1 MRRSLVAKF
10 KKNKFWKN
18 VAILFSGSAISQS
31 IPILISPILTRLY
44 NENVFGILFLY
55 SSIVLILSSVSSF
68 RYELFIVMKKREID
82 AIHVFFL
89 CILLTSCYCLIL
101 LAAILP
107 FNKEIAIALE
117 NDEIEKYL
125 LYVPLSVFFL
135 GIIRSYNYWY
145 NRKAKYKKTS
155 INNMTKSFG
164 AGFFQVLEGVYNF
177 LKNGLVIGNI
187 IGQSIGFVQML
198 SYDYKFFKKSLS
210 RISLP
215 HLVNL
220 LKIHKGYSSIQT
232 LIIFLNNISSNIPVI
247 LITKFYGLTTGGYF
261 GMSVR
266 IVSTPLGLLSQAINQ
281 VFFKEGA
288 VIINSQQDILRFLK
302 KTYKQLLVISI
313 IPFTLFAI
321 GAPYVFRV
329 VLGEEWGT
337 AGMYTRILLP
347 WLFIAFLNVPVSS
360 LSSILYKQKK
370 LFIYSAT
377 LLTLRVTSIYAGFHY
392 FNDIVFTLLLF
403 SGVGFFM
410 NIYLLFYHINIAKKN
425 VPNKIDI

>member
-1 MRRSLVAKF
+1 MSCSIVQKF
-10 KKNKFWKN
+10 KKNKFWKS
-18 VAILFSGSAISQS
+18 VAILFSGSAISQA

-44 NENVFGILFLY
+44 NENIFGVLFVY
-55 SSIVLILSSVSSF
+55 SSMILILSSVSSF

-82 AIHVFFL
+82 AIHAFFL
-89 CILLTSCYCLIL
+89 CVLLTAGFSLIL
-101 LAAILP
+101 FAAILS
-107 FNKEIAIALE
+107 FKKEIAFALE
-117 NDEIEKYL
+117 NNEIEKYL
-125 LYVPLSVFFL
+125 LFVPLSVFFL

-145 NRKAKYKKTS
+145 NRKAEYKKTS
-155 INNMTKSFG
+155 VNNMSKSFG
-164 AGFFQVLEGVYNF
+164 AGIFQVLAGVYNL
-177 LKNGLVIGNI
+177 LKNGLIIGNI
-187 IGQSIGFVQML
+187 VGQSIAFFQML
-198 SYDYKFFKKSLS
+198 LIDYQFFKRSLS
-210 RISLP
+210 RISFP
-215 HLVNL
+215 HLISL

-247 LITKFYGLTTGGYF
+247 LITKFYGLTIGGYF

-288 VIINSQQDILRFLK
+288 VIINSQQDIWRFLK
-302 KTYKQLLVISI
+302 KTYKQLLVISV

-329 VLGEEWGT
+329 ILGEEWGT
-337 AGMYTRILLP
+337 AGIYTRILLP

-370 LFIYSAT
+370 LFIYSAA
-377 LLTLRVTSIYAGFHY
+377 LLTLRVASIYAGYQY
-392 FNDIVFTLLLF
+392 FNDIIATLILF
-403 SGVGFFM
+403 SGVGFLM